1 MLGNSININKFN
13 CNLVVLKEK
22 LGKTSKTHHFCA
34 KLAKLESVQA
44 TAKTYNKFFFFFFSE
59 IANPDHT
66 VEFQIKGRA
75 E

>member
-1 MLGNSININKFN
+1 MLGNSINIDKFN
-13 CNLVVLKEK
+13 CNLVVLKGK

-44 TAKTYNKFFFFFFSE
+44 TAKTYNNFFFFFSE
-59 IANPDHT
+59 ITNPDHT

>member
-13 CNLVVLKEK
+13 CNLVVLTEK

-44 TAKTYNKFFFFFFSE
+44 TAKTYNFFFSE
-59 IANPDHT
+59 ITNPDHT

>member
-1 MLGNSININKFN
+1 MLVNSININKFN

-22 LGKTSKTHHFCA
+22 LGKTSKTYHFCA

-44 TAKTYNKFFFFFFSE
+44 TAKTYNNFFFFSE
-59 IANPDHT
+59 ITNPDHT

>member
-1 MLGNSININKFN
+1 MLGNSINIDKFN
-13 CNLVVLKEK
+13 CNLVVLKGK

-44 TAKTYNKFFFFFFSE
+44 TAKTYNFFFFSE
-59 IANPDHT
+59 ITNPDHT